1 MKKIFRLLLCLSL
14 LMLSAPAAMAATD
27 QTTVQEGANF
37 IGINRLAIMMPNYV
51 PAEKGDLTKEELVDV
66 IYKPHKDTKFQVLS
80 YDEAVRE
87 ILAASNINIKTLER
101 HKAAQIFVEN
111 APKFCDA
118 YIVLTVA
125 NNKGIDCFF
134 DVQRAGTNE
143 LLYTYHV
150 ASGSTERGKDLD
162 VVYRM
167 LAEKF
172 YSNLNETIQDQQK
185 KALKK

>member
-1 MKKIFRLLLCLSL
+1 MKKIFSLLLCLG
-14 LMLSAPAAMAATD
+14 LMVVSTSVTTAASD
-27 QTTVQEGANF
+27 NTTIQEGANF
-37 IGINRLAIMMPNYV
+37 LGINRFAIMMPNYV
-51 PAEKGDLTKEELVDV
+51 PAEKGDLTKEELVEV

-80 YDEAVRE
+80 YDEVVRE

-101 HKAAQIFVEN
+101 HKAAQIFVEH

-150 ASGSTERGKDLD
+150 ASGSKERGKNLD

-172 YSNLNETIQDQQK
+172 YGNLNDTVQDQQK